1 MGVNPLDLRTLEP
14 GIGGTEGGKVVLVR
28 VGTSSFAQWD
38 CSGEVVA
45 VFRLDGNGRL
55 VQAAP
60 LADSRRYNLAVYL
73 AARRSAD

>member
-38 CSGEVVA
+38 CSGEEVA

-60 LADSRRYNLAVYL
+60 LADSRRYNLAAYL